1 MRINRYVA
9 LATGM
14 SRRKADEAV
23 AHGRVAVNGVMA
35 KLTDITDDDDQIEL
49 DGQNLKKTKI
59 KTIILNKPAGYVCS
73 RNGQG
78 SKTIYDL
85 LPSNFHNLKPVGR
98 LDKDSSGL
106 ILLTNN
112 GELAQK
118 LTHPSERKEKV
129 YRITLDKKLLEADKD
144 HIEDG
149 IELDDGKSRLILEG
163 HELEWIVRMH
173 EGRNRQIRRTFDAL
187 GYRVEK
193 LHRTDFGPYKLKHL
207 TSGEYQVLV
216 D

>member
-23 AHGRVAVNGVMA
+23 AHGRVAVNGVLA

-49 DGQNLKKTKI
+49 DGQSLIKSKY
-59 KTIILNKPAGYVCS
+59 KTIILNKPTGYVCS

-85 LPSNFHNLKPVGR
+85 LPAKYHNLKPVGR

-106 ILLTNN
+106 ILLTND
-112 GELAQK
+112 GELANK

-129 YRITLDKKLLEADKD
+129 YRITLDKKLLVADKQ
-144 HIEDG
+144 HIENG
-149 IELDDGKSRLILEG
+149 VSLDDGVSRLILEG
-163 HELEWIVRMH
+163 HELEWIVRMY
-173 EGRNRQIRRTFDAL
+173 EGRNRQIRRTFNAL
-187 GYRVEK
+187 GYEVEK
-193 LHRTDFGPYKLKHL
+193 LHRIAFGPYHL
-207 TSGEYQVLV
+207 NNIANGQFEEIL
-216 D
+216 